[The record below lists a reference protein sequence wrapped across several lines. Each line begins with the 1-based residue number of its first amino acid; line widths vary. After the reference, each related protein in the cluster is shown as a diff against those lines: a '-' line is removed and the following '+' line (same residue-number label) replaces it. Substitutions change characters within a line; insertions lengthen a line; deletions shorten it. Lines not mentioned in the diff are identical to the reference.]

1 MKTTTFTIFLSLLI
15 WASGNAQTLG
25 WVRNTGGTNNEYGSA
40 VAVDNNGNV
49 YIAGAFEGTVDFDPG
64 SGTYNLSAAGNDDI
78 FIQKLDA
85 AGNFLWAKSIGSVG
99 WEDAFGMTIDNAG
112 NVYVTGYFDGSVD
125 FDPGNGYY
133 YLYAQ
138 GGGDIFVLKLNSS
151 GNFVWAERMG
161 GNHFNAGYAITA
173 DNNNNI
179 YVTGLFYETAYFSSD
194 SLIPGLTSAGD
205 RDVFVAK
212 LNSNGHLIWAKGFG
226 GSNKDYANSIA
237 VDNAGNVY
245 TTGVF
250 NGTADFDPG
259 TGAYNLTSKGHDDV
273 FVSKLNSSG
282 NLVWAKAL
290 GGSLYDMGYSI
301 AVDNAGSVYTTGF
314 FTDTADFDP
323 GSGTYNLTSTGSYE
337 VFVSKLNSSGNFAWA
352 RKTGGPN
359 SDKGYSVAVDDAGH
373 IYTTGY
379 FNGTASFGQSS
390 TTLTSAGGKDIFIQ
404 EFDTTGNIVWAKN
417 FGGSSDDVSWYIS
430 TDNAGNIYNL
440 GVFQGLVN
448 FDPGNGTSNLI
459 SSGGY
464 DIFIQKINMYALG
477 YNSTSPSDKNIKM
490 QLYPNPNKG
499 KFTLEING
507 GSAKRQAFQLEIF
520 SATGALIYSEKFE
533 LISSYR
539 KQIDLENL
547 SKGVY
552 FLKLRNETGVVNSIF
567 SVD

>member
-520 SATGALIYSEKFE
+520 STTGALIYSEKFE